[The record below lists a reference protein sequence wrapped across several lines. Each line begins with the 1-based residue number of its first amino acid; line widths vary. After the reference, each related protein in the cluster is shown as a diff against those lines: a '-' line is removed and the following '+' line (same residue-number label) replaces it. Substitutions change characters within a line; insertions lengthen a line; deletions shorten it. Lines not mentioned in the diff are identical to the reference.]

1 MALGTATTPDTI
13 VTLTGAFKNAG
24 DYLIGHRARALL
36 AAHLPGTQIIDINRR
51 EVTDSHYEL
60 FNNARA
66 VLLTG
71 GPAYQE
77 KIFPGV
83 YNLDLSRITAP
94 VLPYGL
100 GWKGKLG
107 QEPEAFNFTP
117 EAQEFVTQAHHDKT
131 RFSSARDHLT
141 VRMLKANGIENV
153 AMTGCP
159 AWYDETKL
167 SHDYSFNANPKRIVL
182 SMPAVPQAQI
192 PKIMAHLAKAFPKA
206 QRYLSFQAGYASTH
220 SKKGAEY
227 TRWNRQMALRGLLHG
242 FRPIEFAGNFP
253 KFEAFMQTVDFHVGY
268 RVHSHIF
275 SLSQR
280 KTSILIAEDSRGVG
294 QVAAMGGTALSAHDN
309 PALITA
315 AIDQLWATEGAAIQ
329 AAVETMRLTHGE
341 MLRFLH
347 QL

>member
-1 MALGTATTPDTI
+1 MDNDKI
-13 VTLTGAFKNAG
+13 ITLTGAFKNAG

-36 AAHLPGTQIIDINRR
+36 AAHLPAGTQIIDVNRR
-51 EVTDSHYEL
+51 EVTESHYEL
-60 FNNARA
+60 FNQARA

-71 GPAYQE
+71 GPAYQD
-77 KIFPGV
+77 KVYPGV
-83 YNLDLSRITAP
+83 YNLDLAKINTP
-94 VLPYGL
+94 VLAYGL

-107 QEPEAFNFTP
+107 QEPEDFRFTP
-117 EAQEFVTQAHHDKT
+117 EATGFVHQIHHDKT

-141 VRMLKANGIENV
+141 VRMLAANGVDNV

-159 AWYDETKL
+159 AWYDESKL
-167 SHDYSFNANPKRIVL
+167 EQDFSFNANPKRIVL

-192 PKIMAHLAKAFPKA
+192 PGIMAKLAKDFPKA
-206 QRYLSFQAGYASTH
+206 QRFLSFQAGYASTH

-242 FRPIEFAGNFP
+242 FKPIEFAGNFP
-253 KFEAFMQTVDFHVGY
+253 KFEQFMQTVDFHIGY

-280 KTSILIAEDSRGVG
+280 KASILIAEDSRGVG
-294 QVAAMGGTALSAHDN
+294 QVAAMGGTALSAHDDVQ
-309 PALITA
+309 LVRE
-315 AIDQLWATEGAAIQ
+315 AIDNLWATEGTAIQ
-329 AAVETMRLTHGE
+329 TAVETMRTTHAQ
-341 MLRFLH
+341 MLRFLN